1 MLYMKKDKIIQPDL
15 CRHIR
20 ILPGMM
26 ILALILLV
34 NGCNKETTN
43 PASNQYLIS
52 FNEENIF
59 LLQSIETMLAPL
71 EPLYPQAAGI
81 KEHADYSVQVFSMN
95 YKTHYRGEEITAS
108 GLVCIPLSD
117 AKFPVISFQNGTNTY
132 HGNAPTANPLN
143 YNYLL
148 LEAMAS
154 NGYIIL
160 IPDYIGFGASDDKVH
175 PYYQKETTAS
185 TVIDM
190 MHACSELVQDKKI
203 LAKTAD
209 RNYLMGYSQG
219 GWATL
224 SVLEELEK
232 GDHPDISVTAAS
244 CGAGAYDLMAMSN
257 YVLALDTFPGP
268 VYLPYFVYSEQ
279 VYGALT
285 DQLDKYFNEPYAGRI
300 PGLFD
305 GTHTNGEVNE
315 NLNDTISR
323 LLTPGMIQ
331 NFASG
336 TEFQDLRNVL
346 TENSVS
352 SWPVDAQLRF
362 YHGTIDINVPPVQS
376 QMIYDDFIASG
387 ADPSRV
393 SLLPLEGMTHETG
406 IIPWGINTI
415 NWFNELEAK

>member
-1 MLYMKKDKIIQPDL
+1 MVIKRKIQPTR
-15 CRHIR
+15 RHILPFPG
-20 ILPGMM
+20 ILMLF
-26 ILALILLV
+26 IILLV
-34 NGCNKETTN
+34 NGCKKDTPN
-43 PASNQYLIS
+43 PEPNQFLID

-59 LLQSIETMLAPL
+59 LLQSIETMFAPL

-81 KEHADYSVQVFSMN
+81 KEHAEYSVQVFSMS
-95 YKTHYRGEEITAS
+95 YKTHYKGEEITAS
-108 GLVCIPLSD
+108 GLVCIPL
-117 AKFPVISFQNGTNTY
+117 ANKEFPVISFQNGTNTF

-148 LEAMAS
+148 LEAMSS

-160 IPDYIGFGASDDKVH
+160 IPDYIGFGASSDQVH
-175 PYYQKETTAS
+175 PYYQKETTTS

-190 MHACSELVQDKKI
+190 MHACKELVQNKKV

-219 GWATL
+219 GWASL
-224 SVLEELEK
+224 AVLEELEK
-232 GDHPDISVTAAS
+232 GDHPDISITAAS

-257 YVLALDTFPGP
+257 YILSLDTFPGP

-279 VYGALT
+279 VFGALT
-285 DQLDKYFNEPYAGRI
+285 DPLDTYFNEPYAGRI
-300 PGLFD
+300 PALFD

-323 LLTPGMIQ
+323 LLTPEMIQ
-331 NFASG
+331 NFATG
-336 TEFQDLRNVL
+336 NQFQELRNRL
-346 TENSVS
+346 SENSVS
-352 SWPVDAQLRF
+352 SWPVEARIRF
-362 YHGTIDINVPPVQS
+362 YHGTGDINVPPVQT
-376 QMIYDDFIASG
+376 QLIYDDFISSG

-393 SLLPLEGMTHETG
+393 SLVPLEGLTHETG
-406 IIPWGINTI
+406 VIPWGINTI

>member
-1 MLYMKKDKIIQPDL
+1 
-15 CRHIR
+15 
-20 ILPGMM
+20 
-26 ILALILLV
+26 
-34 NGCNKETTN
+34 
-43 PASNQYLIS
+43 
-52 FNEENIF
+52 
-59 LLQSIETMLAPL
+59 MLAPL

-81 KEHADYSVQVFSMN
+81 KEHAAYSVQVFSMN
-95 YKTHYRGEEITAS
+95 YKTHYKGEEITAS
-108 GLVCIPLSD
+108 GLICIPLAD
-117 AKFPVISFQNGTNTY
+117 ARFPVISFQNGTNTY

-160 IPDYIGFGASDDKVH
+160 IPDYIGFGASSDQVH
-175 PYYQKETTAS
+175 PYYQKATTTA

-190 MHACSELVQDKKI
+190 MHACSELVQDKKV

-224 SVLEELEK
+224 AVLEELEK
-232 GDHPDISVTAAS
+232 GDHPDISITAAS
-244 CGAGAYDLMAMSN
+244 CGAGAYNLMAMSN

-279 VYGALT
+279 IFGALT
-285 DQLDKYFNEPYAGRI
+285 DPLDKYFNEPYAGRI

-305 GTHTNGEVNE
+305 GTHTNTEVNE

-323 LLTPGMIQ
+323 LLTADMIQ

-336 TEFQDLRNVL
+336 SQFQELRNAL
-346 TENSVS
+346 TDNSVS
-352 SWPVDAQLRF
+352 SWPVEARLRF
-362 YHGTIDINVPPVQS
+362 YHGTDDINVPPVQS

-406 IIPWGINTI
+406 VIPWGINTI

>member
-1 MLYMKKDKIIQPDL
+1 MEMNRIIIRTGKQ
-15 CRHIR
+15 HIR
-20 ILPGMM
+20 VFAGMLM
-26 ILALILLV
+26 LVLILFV

-43 PASNQYLIS
+43 PAINQYLVD

-59 LLQSIETMLAPL
+59 LLQSIEAMLAPL
-71 EPLYPQAAGI
+71 EPLYPQATGI
-81 KEHADYSVQVFSMN
+81 KEHASYSVQVFSMN
-95 YKTHYRGEEITAS
+95 YKTHYKGEEITAS
-108 GLVCIPLSD
+108 GLVCIPLAD

-160 IPDYIGFGASDDKVH
+160 IPDYIGFGASSDQVH

-190 MHACSELVQDKKI
+190 MHACSELVQDKKV

-232 GDHPDISVTAAS
+232 GDHPDIKVTAAS

-285 DQLDKYFNEPYAGRI
+285 DQPDKYFNEPYAGRI

-323 LLTPGMIQ
+323 LLTSDMIQ

-352 SWPVDAQLRF
+352 AWPVVARLQF
-362 YHGTIDINVPPVQS
+362 YHGTIDVNVPPIQS
-376 QMIYDDFIASG
+376 QMIYDNFIATG
-387 ADPSRV
+387 ADPARV

-406 IIPWGINTI
+406 IIPWGISTI